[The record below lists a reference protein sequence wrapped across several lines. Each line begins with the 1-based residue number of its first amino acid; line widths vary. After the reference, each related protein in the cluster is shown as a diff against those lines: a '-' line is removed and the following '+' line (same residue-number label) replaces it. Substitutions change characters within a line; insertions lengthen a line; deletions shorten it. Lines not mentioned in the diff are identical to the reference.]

1 MSALLAAT
9 LGIVVVVLALVAH
22 GPQLRAAFGRPQRRR
37 RSERNHLPDPGREL
51 RAERRAERL
60 LRSVVGE
67 EAWDAYRALGFLYA
81 FGASEADGEPGYG
94 YLIYPH
100 RPIVSFDARTGELL
114 SELCVTFPDRAD
126 ATHGERL
133 PDADD
138 VLAKWMAL
146 RGDERGLLERANMN
160 APGRQVD
167 PGQARRDVARLGE
180 WTTRPSDGLAAA
192 S

>member
-1 MSALLAAT
+1 MSALLAAA
-9 LGIVVVVLALVAH
+9 LAIVAAVLALVGF
-22 GPQLRAAFGRPQRRR
+22 GPQLRAALRRPRRFR
-37 RSERNHLPDPGREL
+37 HPERNHLPDPGREL

-60 LRSVVGE
+60 LHSVIGE
-67 EAWDAYRALGFLYA
+67 EGWEAYRALGFLHVL
-81 FGASEADGEPGYG
+81 GAPEADGEPGYG

-114 SELCVTFPDRAD
+114 SELCVTFPDRNDPAL
-126 ATHGERL
+126 GGRL

-146 RGDERGLLERANMN
+146 CGDERGLLARANVN

-167 PGQARRDVARLGE
+167 PDQARRDVARLGE
-180 WTTRPSDGLAAA
+180 WTARPSDGLATA